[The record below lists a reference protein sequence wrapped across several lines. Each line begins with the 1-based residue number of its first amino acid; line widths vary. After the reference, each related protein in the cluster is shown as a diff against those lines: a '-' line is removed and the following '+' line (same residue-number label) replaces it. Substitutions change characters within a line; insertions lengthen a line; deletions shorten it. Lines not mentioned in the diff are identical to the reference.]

1 MTPPDVMVCPP
12 PTLLWGLTTMNW
24 VFPCPAI
31 LGTEV
36 MILWGVPVS
45 PPVLPLG
52 AAMTMVLAPPG
63 VVAVLVPAFAIDN
76 MDDGIVLMMVFVVED
91 CNKKQTCPLCNLS
104 LIRFIKNII
113 TITFVLEKLPNFLN
127 DTGP

>member
-1 MTPPDVMVCPP
+1 
-12 PTLLWGLTTMNW
+12 MNW

-63 VVAVLVPAFAIDN
+63 VVAVLVPALAIDN

-91 CNKKQTCPLCNLS
+91 WKK
-104 LIRFIKNII
+104 KNIFHEEYHFFFI
-113 TITFVLEKLPNFLN
+113 CT
-127 DTGP
+127 

>member
-1 MTPPDVMVCPP
+1 
-12 PTLLWGLTTMNW
+12 MNC

-31 LGTEV
+31 FGTEV

-63 VVAVLVPAFAIDN
+63 VVAVLVPALAIDN
-76 MDDGIVLMMVFVVED
+76 MEDGIVLMMVFVVED
-91 CNKKQTCPLCNLS
+91 WKEILILVKKLKFQIQNQLHFSNS
-104 LIRFIKNII
+104 KSEINFISQI
-113 TITFVLEKLPNFLN
+113 PNPKSTLFLF
-127 DTGP
+127 

>member
-1 MTPPDVMVCPP
+1 MVTCMGFPPDVMVCAP

-63 VVAVLVPAFAIDN
+63 VVAVLVPALAIDN

-91 CNKKQTCPLCNLS
+91 CGCTLLIPRMVEGVCP
-104 LIRFIKNII
+104 
-113 TITFVLEKLPNFLN
+113 
-127 DTGP
+127 G

>member
-1 MTPPDVMVCPP
+1 
-12 PTLLWGLTTMNW
+12 MNW

-91 CNKKQTCPLCNLS
+91 CYKKQTCPFCNLS